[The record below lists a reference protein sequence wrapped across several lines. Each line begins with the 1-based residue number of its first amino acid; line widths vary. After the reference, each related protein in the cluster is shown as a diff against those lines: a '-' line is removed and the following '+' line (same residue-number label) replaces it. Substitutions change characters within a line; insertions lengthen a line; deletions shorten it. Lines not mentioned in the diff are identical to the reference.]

1 MPTNKAGQLSPG
13 TSLGA
18 AANMA
23 TVTII
28 FTSSQPINPVR
39 AAPAEFRLRTMPR
52 ANSAAGTTTDKA
64 PYPTDQAI
72 CALFVSNH
80 ANSANRKPASACM
93 TTTRHT
99 DRCG

>member
-18 AANMA
+18 AASMA
-23 TVTII
+23 TVKTI
-28 FTSSQPINPVR
+28 FTNSQPISPAI
-39 AAPAEFRLRTMPR
+39 AAPAEVRLRTMPR
-52 ANSAAGTTTDKA
+52 ANNAAGTTTDKA

-72 CALFVSNH
+72 CALSVSNH
-80 ANSANRKPASACM
+80 ANSTNRKPASACI